1 MNKKYNIY
9 PTFIG
14 KKNKVKATIKVIAT
28 DDYSKEAQWLK
39 FSRNVLND
47 PKSYELATLTFLM
60 LDSFEEVKP
69 VELLDSPKYI
79 YTRDEQ
85 CLVAFMLALLNMNI
99 AEGNIVNSRGLEKA
113 KTFTIDDTVEFFLN
127 LAAKLHF
134 SETDI
139 DFLLKFFVRFEYV
152 DYLNEEEI
160 ILFDDNER

>member
-1 MNKKYNIY
+1 MIPLNI
-9 PTFIG
+9 FILG
-14 KKNKVKATIKVIAT
+14 
-28 DDYSKEAQWLK
+28 
-39 FSRNVLND
+39 
-47 PKSYELATLTFLM
+47 
-60 LDSFEEVKP
+60 
-69 VELLDSPKYI
+69 
-79 YTRDEQ
+79 EQ

-113 KTFTIDDTVEFFLN
+113 ETFTIDDTVEFFLN